1 MIADYIARSC
11 LWTFP
16 PPKPSHTYIFPM
28 SHSPPEN
35 DVYKLSH
42 EKLLKMR
49 PLLDKDLDAQMAEMW
64 VRSFSEELVHHY
76 SIKGSYH

>member
-1 MIADYIARSC
+1 
-11 LWTFP
+11 
-16 PPKPSHTYIFPM
+16 M

-49 PLLDKDLDAQMAEMW
+49 PLLDKDLDAQTAETW
-64 VRSFSEELVHHY
+64 VRSFSEELVRHY
-76 SIKGSYH
+76 SIKRSYH